1 VVAKLVGCAM
11 RVSRFPD
18 PREATVEG
26 VVAVGGDLQVETLL
40 DAYAHG
46 IFPWPQEGYP
56 LLWFSPAERGIID
69 LRSELRAPERFLR
82 TWQRAVLG
90 AEVEIRVNSAFRE
103 VMESCRDAQ
112 RPGQAGTW
120 ILPPMLPAY
129 VRLHEL
135 GAAHCVEAWRG
146 QQLIGGVYGVWVDGV
161 FSGESMFHRERDAG
175 KLALWALL
183 LKLREAGCAF
193 LDVQMVTPVVESF
206 GGVLWPREKYLGELA
221 AAQLAW
227 REGKIRCEWKKGVW
241 SPSAT
246 N

>member
-1 VVAKLVGCAM
+1 MGFVMPA
-11 RVSRFPD
+11 SRFPD

-26 VVAVGGDLQVETLL
+26 VVAVGGDLQEETLV
-40 DAYAHG
+40 DAYSNG
-46 IFPWPQEGYP
+46 IFPWPQAGYP
-56 LLWFSPAERGIID
+56 LLWFSPPERGIID
-69 LRSELRAPERFLR
+69 LRVEPRAPERFLR
-82 TWQRAVLG
+82 TWKRVVDG
-90 AEVEIRVNSAFRE
+90 GEVEIRVNSAFRE

-129 VRLHEL
+129 LRMAER
-135 GAAHCVEAWRG
+135 GAAHSFEAWRG
-146 QQLIGGVYGVWVDGV
+146 GQLVGGVYGVWVNGV

-183 LKLREAGCAF
+183 LHLRSSGCAF

-206 GGVLWPREKYLGELA
+206 GGVLWPREKYLSELA
-221 AAQLAW
+221 ASQKAW
-227 REGKIRCEWKKGVW
+227 REGEVRCEWKKGVW